1 MVCVYSLTLG
11 PYRYNFTAYYHIPID
26 SSHTKYL
33 CFISNG
39 QIYQF
44 VVLCFGIKNAPY
56 TFKRLG
62 QAVRMFFSLNG
73 VTIIIY
79 IDGILVLAD
88 TSKDCIKDFQFVMDT
103 LIKLGFHIKSEKC
116 ILQLSQH
123 FFFLWYLYQGAV
135 QGHLSQPQGDS
146 QEHPETHGMCH
157 LLQACSPF
165 DKSEV

>member
-11 PYRYNFTAYYHIPID
+11 PYRYNFTAYYHVPID

-44 VVLCFGIKNAPY
+44 VVLCFGIKLSLY
-56 TFKRLG
+56 TFK
-62 QAVRMFFSLNG
+62 AVRRMFFSLNG

-146 QEHPETHGMCH
+146 QEHPDTHGMSH

>member
-11 PYRYNFTAYYHIPID
+11 PYRYNFTAYYHVPID

-44 VVLCFGIKNAPY
+44 VVLCFGIKLSLY
-56 TFKRLG
+56 TFK
-62 QAVRMFFSLNG
+62 AVRMFFSLNG

-88 TSKDCIKDFQFVMDT
+88 TSKDCIKDFQFVIDT
-103 LIKLGFHIKSEKC
+103 LIKLGFHIKREKC

-123 FFFLWYLYQGAV
+123 FFFLGYLYQGALH
-135 QGHLSQPQGDS
+135 GNISQPQGDGP
-146 QEHPETHGMCH
+146 EHPETHEMCH
-157 LLQACSPF
+157 LLQAFSPF